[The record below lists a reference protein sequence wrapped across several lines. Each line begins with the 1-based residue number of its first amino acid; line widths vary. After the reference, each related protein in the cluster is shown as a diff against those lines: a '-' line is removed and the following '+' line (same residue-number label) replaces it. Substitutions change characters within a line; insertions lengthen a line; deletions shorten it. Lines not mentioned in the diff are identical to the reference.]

1 MKSRDNEDYISSFL
15 DGEPIDKEIKEEIER
30 VTESDPAMRNTL
42 RALDLTRS
50 TLRAH
55 TDLRSRTPDDVR
67 ASVLAALHRE
77 ETHTA
82 PAAKQSVPAETPA
95 ESKPSFIESFVEFFW
110 RYRLPFSGVAV
121 AVLLVYIGV
130 QYFVPTPKSSRGTTP
145 DIEYIQ
151 LGKVNYREQSIRNF
165 VAIKEGKIAFHK
177 ETGSYVELEKFFH
190 EHGVDYD
197 LIPPEF
203 PAQLLGGVISGH
215 NGQNMAHL
223 VFKHGND
230 LIYMFQAPRDAFR
243 THTVDVEDSVLHIV
257 DHGAWYWE
265 KFSGSGT
272 LAIWEKGTTLCAI
285 VADLTPDS
293 LQTLLKSKG

>member
-1 MKSRDNEDYISSFL
+1 VKSRDNEDYISSLL

-30 VTESDPAMRNTL
+30 MTENDPAMRNTL
-42 RALDLTRS
+42 RTLDWTRS
-50 TLRAH
+50 AVRTAH
-55 TDLRSRTPDDVR
+55 TELRSAAPDEVR
-67 ASVLAALHRE
+67 ASVLAAVRQE
-77 ETHTA
+77 
-82 PAAKQSVPAETPA
+82 AAKAGSTPRATAVETPS
-95 ESKPSFIESFVEFFW
+95 EPKLSFIESFIEFFW

-130 QYFVPTPKSSRGTTP
+130 QYFVPVQKTSHGTTP
-145 DIEYIQ
+145 DIQYIQ
-151 LGKVNYREQSIRNF
+151 MGRVNYREQSIRNF
-165 VAIKEGKIAFHK
+165 VALKEGKIAFHK
-177 ETGSYVELEKFFH
+177 ETGSYVELEKFFR

-203 PAQLLGGVISGH
+203 PAQLLGGVISEH
-215 NGQNMAHL
+215 NGHNMAHL

-230 LIYMFQAPRDAFR
+230 LIYMFQAPRNAFT
-243 THTVDVEDSVLHIV
+243 THTVDVEDTVLHIV

-285 VADLTPDS
+285 VADLTPDH

>member
-1 MKSRDNEDYISSFL
+1 MKSRDKEDYISSFL
-15 DGEPIDKEIKEEIER
+15 DGEPLDKETKEEIER
-30 VTESDPAMRNTL
+30 MTENDPAMRNTL
-42 RALDLTRS
+42 RALEFTRS
-50 TLRAH
+50 TLRAQ
-55 TDLRSRTPDDVR
+55 TDLRSATPEDVR
-67 ASVLAALHRE
+67 TSVLTALRQE
-77 ETHTA
+77 QAQTASSPLESAPVRVPVETR
-82 PAAKQSVPAETPA
+82 
-95 ESKPSFIESFVEFFW
+95 PSFIESVMEFFW

-121 AVLLVYIGV
+121 AVLLVYVGV
-130 QYFVPTPKSSRGTTP
+130 QYFAPTPKSLRGTTP

-151 LGKVNYREQSIRNF
+151 LGRVNYREQSVRNF

-177 ETGSYVELEKFFH
+177 ETGSYTELEKFFH

-215 NGQNMAHL
+215 NGHNMAHL

-230 LIYMFQAPRDAFR
+230 LIYMFQAPRDAFVS
-243 THTVDVEDSVLHIV
+243 HTVDVEDTVLHIV